1 MAMRFLVLLATTL
14 AANALSVE
22 SGGVPVVTVVN
33 NCPNTEVIYSIK
45 GGDATP
51 CNPSDC
57 GSLTQVDTSNSFYVG
72 FKPFHKYS
80 NNNYGAATLAEV
92 TPHSDGTADIDIS
105 RVEGFN
111 YGVSMKD
118 KDGAWSLVCND
129 VNCNDAYWL
138 CDNSIGN
145 KLFPATSKF
154 SAKEIIITFCPANE
168 ADTDVFKAVNKCGKV
183 ERAQPTTQG
192 PPYICQWNDWYDISK
207 NGGTCVTGKI
217 VDGKCAGANPV
228 PVNTC

>member
-1 MAMRFLVLLATTL
+1 M
-14 AANALSVE
+14 
-22 SGGVPVVTVVN
+22 GVN

-57 GSLTQVDTSNSFYVG
+57 GSLTKVDTSNSFYVG